1 MNSQSQQDEAEFKK
15 LQQNGLLPSVKDFSD
30 YNIKV
35 DKGITL
41 LRNYLKENP
50 ILEMPKDSLSGI
62 HQVMFQEVYES
73 AGRLRTR
80 PQETAWIAGRPG
92 VDPQR
97 NLKELDL
104 LNEQFNSLM
113 KKADSLEA
121 KVAAIAFYHSRLILI
136 QPFTDGNKRL
146 SREVMDSQLNAVFG
160 TKKRQSLDNPFYRD
174 AVTSLLRETDM
185 TRMLECLLHREGF
198 TVEKAQSLVPE
209 YRIAPFFYQE
219 EMKNLTLEEEL
230 SRSVKQ
236 PIKPEPTP
244 EPKRFKFF

>member
-1 MNSQSQQDEAEFKK
+1 MNSQSHQDEAEFKK
-15 LQQNGLLPSVKDFSD
+15 LQQNGLLPSVKDFTD
-30 YNIKV
+30 YNDKV
-35 DKGITL
+35 NTGIAVIQY
-41 LRNYLKENP
+41 YLKENP

-73 AGRLRTR
+73 AGRLRTK

-97 NLKELDL
+97 NHKELDL
-104 LNEQFNSLM
+104 LNAQFNSLM
-113 KKADSLEA
+113 QKADSPES

-185 TRMLECLLHREGF
+185 TRMLECLLHREGLS
-198 TVEKAQSLVPE
+198 VEKAQSLVPE

-219 EMKNLTLEEEL
+219 EMKNLTLPEDL
-230 SRSVKQ
+230 ARSIKTIV
-236 PIKPEPTP
+236 KPEPPT